1 MIHNNP
7 KPKTNEKNTHRLL
20 SQNQIDLIES
30 MHIPRVVRFMLADR
44 FDSKFIDSSCN
55 VWEFNYSGR
64 KEYIDFDEENYLD
77 KLETKLLKYFLV
89 YYLQLNSPSHLSRYF
104 KKIRSII
111 IKLAANNHPLT
122 YENLE
127 SILVSFAKDETN
139 HRAYYTLKRFI
150 RLLIVEEFEGFT
162 EKDELKLELLERPA
176 GFKSQLLYQEQ
187 EAEDAISCSTIT
199 MIQNGFTKLNAQ
211 IAQDEAIADDEI
223 RNASILGL
231 VYVAGMRPVQL
242 SKLAVEDIKV
252 DTYSDIG
259 AMRYSILVPYAKQGR
274 FNHAKV
280 PIKLPEEIAVIVLQ
294 YIKQFQLNKE
304 QRLFDLGDHAVAYC
318 NKAINKQLFELSSE
332 EYKRKVI
339 SGDLIQIKFTTSQF
353 RHHVAYSMAL
363 SGASAEDISYV
374 LGHSSLVT
382 ARHYI
387 YSSPNLAQTRAI
399 ALGRNPVYRQII
411 AMLMTGDTIKQEED
425 IGKNIVGLISGTLH
439 SYVGRC
445 TYEETCF
452 LEPVRSCYGCIYFRP
467 YLDGKHH
474 KVLDCIQKE
483 LESIVHISDA
493 VYNSCNPIINLHEA
507 TKFEIASVIKRCELN
522 KEIENVY

>member
-1 MIHNNP
+1 MIHYDP
-7 KPKTNEKNTHRLL
+7 KSKTNEKNIHRLF
-20 SQNQIDLIES
+20 SQIQIDLIES

-44 FDSKFIDSSCN
+44 FDSKFIDSSYN
-55 VWEFNYSGR
+55 VWSFNYSGK
-64 KEYIDFDEENYLD
+64 KEYIDFNKKSFLD
-77 KLETKLLKYFLV
+77 GYEIKLLKFFLIH
-89 YYLQLNSPSHLSRYF
+89 YSQINTPSSLSRYF
-104 KKIRSII
+104 NIVFFVFMELVNNKKTLNYS
-111 IKLAANNHPLT
+111 
-122 YENLE
+122 NLE
-127 SILVSFAKDETN
+127 TILLRLANTVNRHVD
-139 HRAYYTLKRFI
+139 YYILKRLI
-150 RLLIVEEFEGFT
+150 RLLIAEEFEGFT
-162 EKDELKLELLERPA
+162 EEDELKLELLERPA
-176 GFKSQLLYQEQ
+176 GFNSQLLYQE
-187 EAEDAISCSTIT
+187 AEDAVSCSTIT

-211 IAQDEAIADDEI
+211 ITKGEAIADDEI
-223 RNASILGL
+223 KNASILGL

-242 SKLAVEDIKV
+242 SKLAVQDIKV
-252 DTYSDIG
+252 DTYSDMG

-280 PIKLPEEIAVIVLQ
+280 PIKLPEEITVVVLQ
-294 YIKQFQLNKE
+294 YIKQFQLTEE
-304 QRLFDLGDHAVAYC
+304 QQLFDLGGHAVAYC

-387 YSSPNLAQTRAI
+387 YSSPNLAQIRAM
-399 ALGRNPVYRQII
+399 ALGRNPVYRRMI
-411 AMLMTGDTIKQEED
+411 AMLMTGDIIKQEED
-425 IGKNIVGLISGTLH
+425 MGKNIVGLISGTLH
-439 SYVGRC
+439 NYVGRC

-507 TKFEIASVIKRCELN
+507 TKFEIVSVIKRCELN
-522 KEIENVY
+522 REIENVY